1 MKRAVFIGVCIFV
14 LMCALGAHAGILLDK
29 VIAIVNK
36 EVITWSD
43 LYKAMEFEASD
54 ALKKMPDKERRD
66 YFKKNESQFLEN
78 LIEMRLQL
86 QEANRLGIAASDD
99 EVNRTME
106 GIRKKYSLSEQDF
119 EASIKKEGFT
129 LPEYKAK
136 LREQIAVGR
145 LVDME
150 VRSKLVASDAD
161 VNDWLSSHPDFS
173 RENEGYH
180 ISQIYILPKGTQ
192 QEVEAKLKQVYDD
205 LNAGIPFAVVAQR
218 YSQDASARN
227 GGDLGFIKKGDLS
240 KEFLDV
246 IGRMKDGEISQPFSS
261 DAGVHI
267 IRLNE
272 TRIFRNEAEFRELL
286 KQKVVDDRFARA
298 YKNWRRGLRE
308 RAYVEIM
315 LQ

>member
-1 MKRAVFIGVCIFV
+1 
-14 LMCALGAHAGILLDK
+14 
-29 VIAIVNK
+29 
-36 EVITWSD
+36 
-43 LYKAMEFEASD
+43 D